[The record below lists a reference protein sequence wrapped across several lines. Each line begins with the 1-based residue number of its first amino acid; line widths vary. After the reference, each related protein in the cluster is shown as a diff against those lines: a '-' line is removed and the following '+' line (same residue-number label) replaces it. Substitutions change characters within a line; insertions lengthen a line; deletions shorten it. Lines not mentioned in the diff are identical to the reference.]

1 MGLMLVVITGCKS
14 TRRLQISKMCERMG
28 LGGGGALSKR
38 LEGHL
43 ADSWPRGNVL
53 LTPPSM
59 PMKIPEVKQIPTHQ
73 EVLSRWRVAWESRL
87 SQKQDTRLGA
97 HSLLGKWEE
106 RTCCR
111 DLG

>member
-73 EVLSRWRVAWESRL
+73 EVLSCWRVAWESRL
-87 SQKQDTRLGA
+87 SQKQGWELTAFWG
-97 HSLLGKWEE
+97 SGKTGPVVEIWAKK
-106 RTCCR
+106 
-111 DLG
+111 